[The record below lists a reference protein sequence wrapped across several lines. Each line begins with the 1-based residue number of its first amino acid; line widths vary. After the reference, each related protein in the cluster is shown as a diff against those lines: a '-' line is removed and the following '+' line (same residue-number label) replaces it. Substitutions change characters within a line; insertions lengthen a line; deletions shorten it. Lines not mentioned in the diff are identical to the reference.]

1 MKVCPECQSEYT
13 DEVEFCSNDG
23 MKLRA
28 SRDGESDPMLGR
40 ILEGRWIIEEK
51 IGEGGMGSV
60 YKGSQ
65 RSVNRKVAIKT
76 LRPSLISSDEFVDR
90 FFREAKIATT
100 INHPNCVTILDFG
113 QTEDD
118 VLYLAME
125 FLEGMPLSDWL
136 EQDTLPLEQILMV
149 TEQVATALEAAHAQN
164 IIHRDLKPDN
174 VFLQK
179 TAGKDIHAKLLDF
192 GIAKDTGSETQF
204 TRTGQIFGTPN
215 YMSPEQCSGEELDG
229 RSDIY
234 ALGCILYEMLCG
246 KPPFD
251 GANSMAIL
259 MAQVTETPVP
269 PSQIVAVP
277 QPVERLTLAL
287 LEKDRDDRPASATEV
302 RQLVKQV
309 RYQVGAGP
317 APTGDISITGTHRQ
331 MLGTMDT
338 VAGTPSTPSA
348 PQPAVNLGPMAAAHA
363 SSQSLDTM
371 PATTGWDEPDPV
383 TGGSSKKGMIAIA
396 AVLAVLLIG
405 GGATAA
411 ILLGNGDKKEV
422 EETTPEVAASASD
435 NNSESTPEVEAK
447 TETTAAID
455 SPTETS
461 PTTDEEDALAAGEDG
476 AKTPENG
483 GEDSAGEDGK
493 DGADAPEEDDKVAA
507 TTKKSSR
514 KKTRRKSTDTK
525 KAEPPKEVG
534 ESASKEDALPEFEA
548 KKVEPKKVEKKKKKD
563 KSDAIVDGL
572 F

>member
-28 SRDGESDPMLGR
+28 SRDGGEDPMLGR

-174 VFLQK
+174 VFLQQ
-179 TAGKDIHAKLLDF
+179 TTGKDIHAKLLDF

-229 RSDIY
+229 RSDVY

-246 KPPFD
+246 RPPFD

-277 QPVERLTLAL
+277 PQVEQLTLAL

-302 RQLVKQV
+302 RQLVRQV

-317 APTGDISITGTHRQ
+317 APTGDIAITGAHRQ

-338 VAGTPSTPSA
+338 VAGGPATPSA
-348 PQPAVNLGPMAAAHA
+348 PQPAVNLGPMAGANA
-363 SSQSLDTM
+363 SSQSMDAM
-371 PATTGWDEPDPV
+371 PINAWDEPEP
-383 TGGSSKKGMIAIA
+383 TGDGGKSKKGLIALVAI
-396 AVLAVLLIG
+396 LGILLVG
-405 GGATAA
+405 GAATAA
-411 ILLGNGDKKEV
+411 ILLGDRDAPNAESTSTKSE
-422 EETTPEVAASASD
+422 EVAASASD
-435 NNSESTPEVEAK
+435 NN
-447 TETTAAID
+447 ETTAEVAAE
-455 SPTETS
+455 PETTATLEEAS
-461 PTTDEEDALAAGEDG
+461 ETT
-476 AKTPENG
+476 P
-483 GEDSAGEDGK
+483 
-493 DGADAPEEDDKVAA
+493 PEETDAVAANEENEENDATTEEVEEVEKNGVDDKEKVAA

-525 KAEPPKEVG
+525 KAEPPKEIG
-534 ESASKEDALPEFEA
+534 KEDVLPTFEEKEE
-548 KKVEPKKVEKKKKKD
+548 KKTETKKVEKKKKKD